1 MLTKDLL
8 RFQLRDGRIV
18 PTLLKPT
25 PSHLALAGSLIAHW
39 NDGVGK
45 RLGELEDAAVPLLH
59 ESRAMVVARGL
70 QKLIVDRCR
79 FSDATSTEH
88 LRREALLASAA
99 ALRAPLA
106 EADAHRALIAEG
118 LGLDGDALAER
129 LYGDLPDQAV
139 LESGPDSSAED
150 LLALYNLA
158 LCQGL
163 LIHASEL
170 RITVHDAAT
179 GLRRKLLKALRWRR
193 LLARI
198 AGDDGG
204 ALDLVVSGPG
214 SVLDQATRYGLQL
227 ALFLPALACAKR
239 WSACATIKVPRV
251 GGGNAVL
258 TLDHTLDLPGDS
270 AFLGHVPDELRELTT
285 ALAGACP
292 GWKLE
297 EPQLLPLPDGEI
309 VVPDLQLRADGATWR
324 IELFHRWHGS
334 ALARRLAQIG
344 RGQAP
349 GLLLGVDRALAKTTA
364 VAPLLDD
371 PHFASRGFLFSDLL
385 TPRGLR
391 EAVARAAGGA
401 TPAAG

>member
-8 RFQLRDGRIV
+8 RFQVRDGRIA

-25 PSHLALAGSLIAHW
+25 PGNLALAASLIAHW
-39 NDGVGK
+39 QDGVGR

-59 ESRAMVVARGL
+59 ASRAMVVARGL
-70 QKLIVDRCR
+70 QKLLLDRCR
-79 FSDATSTEH
+79 FVDAASTEH

-99 ALRAPLA
+99 ALRAPA
-106 EADAHRALIAEG
+106 ADADAHRAAVAAG
-118 LGLDGDALAER
+118 LGLDGEALAER

-139 LESGPDSSAED
+139 LEAGPDIDAED
-150 LLALYNLA
+150 LLARYNLA

-163 LIHASEL
+163 LLHAGEL

-198 AGDDGG
+198 AGDDGA

-227 ALFLPALACAKR
+227 ALFLPALACAAR
-239 WSACATIKVPRV
+239 WSAAATIAVPRA
-251 GGGNAVL
+251 GAGRAVL
-258 TLDHTLDLPGDS
+258 TLDHGLGLPGDT
-270 AFLGHVPDELRELTT
+270 AFLGHVPEELRDLG
-285 ALAGACP
+285 AAIAAACP
-292 GWKLE
+292 EWRLD

-309 VVPDLQLRADGATWR
+309 VVPDLQLRVGGAGWSV
-324 IELFHRWHGS
+324 ELFHRWHGS
-334 ALARRLAQIG
+334 ALARRLAQLA

-349 GLLLGVDRALAKTTA
+349 GLLLGVDRALARTTA
-364 VAPLLDD
+364 VAPLLAD
-371 PHFASRGFLFSDLL
+371 PLFATRGFLFSDLP
-385 TPRGLR
+385 TARGLR

-401 TPAAG
+401 ASAAG